1 MAVLSSCV
9 SALSVFHYNHL
20 NAHSKEDFDEMSRR
34 IIAKIPTL
42 VAFTYKNIRCIKKRN
57 INFYKIGLYIKSK
70 MHYIAILH
78 NILFAL

>member
-42 VAFTYKNIRCIKKRN
+42 VAFAYKNIRCIKKE
-57 INFYKIGLYIKSK
+57 I
-70 MHYIAILH
+70 
-78 NILFAL
+78 